1 MTKNEMSAAE
11 RARWLAELA
20 QAIEEAQRIALRL
33 GRARGTSGEARELH
47 AQLET
52 ARAEVE
58 ALRRGGWRSQEVDLP
73 PKWLQS
79 LVDSATNAGGL
90 GERSGQTPCG
100 RSPPPAKS

>member
-1 MTKNEMSAAE
+1 MNKNELSAAE

-20 QAIEEAQRIALRL
+20 EAIEEAQRVALRL
-33 GRARGTSGEARELH
+33 GRAQGTSGKARELH

-58 ALRRGGWRSQEVDLP
+58 ALRRGGWSRQEVDLP

-79 LVDSATNAGGL
+79 LVENAGTV
-90 GERSGQTPCG
+90 GEPGDRLGQTPCG

>member
-1 MTKNEMSAAE
+1 MNKNETSAAE

-20 QAIEEAQRIALRL
+20 RSIEEAQRIALQL
-33 GRARGTSGEARELH
+33 GRARRMSGEARELH
-47 AQLET
+47 AQLES

-79 LVDSATNAGGL
+79 LVDGAAKAGGL
-90 GERSGQTPCG
+90 AERSGQTPCG